1 MTTTDERLRLTLGR
15 RVLAM
20 RQEYGMMW
28 RRRETMQFI
37 DRLTAIY
44 QLGEGVDD
52 VDLRVLVRLYHRE
65 IMGRRHEE
73 QNI

>member
-37 DRLTAIY
+37 DRLAAIY